1 MSVSVFL
8 TGLGWGFTALVVSVF
23 LLGYAW
29 GIQIFQIQ
37 VTIPRIGTS
46 DIGSIASFVVSVV
59 ALAITIYRYRQ
70 ESLGAGQFFRLADL
84 LNVDREKTQ
93 ETVRQ
98 ALEAESVDP
107 KMGLVKLAIDLETLL
122 RRKAVSAGL
131 LPQQADA
138 LPLGQIRNSLVA
150 RHVIDDSLAN
160 SIQRVWSA
168 RNMIVHHGGD
178 ISMQEA
184 REAMSLAAALLSK
197 LSSG

>member
-29 GIQIFQIQ
+29 GIQLFQIQ